1 MKEIMT
7 DRPIMLAPL
16 AGVTDAAFRIICE
29 ENGADKT
36 FTEMVSVNALLY
48 DNKATH
54 EIMYRSDLEKNC
66 NIQIFGNDPAIIEKV
81 VKEKI
86 NPRDDFKEISFNMG
100 CPAPKIFKN
109 GQGSALM
116 GDIRKAQE
124 IAKTLVDSTDKIV
137 NIKFRLGIDENSINY
152 IDFGKALED
161 AGVDY
166 VILHARTCAQQYS
179 GKANW
184 DDIRKLKEALSIPVV
199 ANGDCFS
206 VDDYIKI
213 IETTNADGV
222 MIARGAMG
230 NPFIF
235 RQIKDYLK
243 GEKIKNPTY
252 DDILDT
258 IKRQYDLSLTY
269 KEERLVINQMRKHVG
284 WYIKGLPQAASYRD
298 RVNKLRTSE
307 EIFDLLDEY
316 RKYLEDNYDRK

>member
-1 MKEIMT
+1 MKEIMINK
-7 DRPIMLAPL
+7 PIMLAPL

-48 DNKATH
+48 DNRATH

-166 VILHARTCAQQYS
+166 VILHARTRSQQYS

-206 VDDYIKI
+206 VEDYIKI
-213 IETTNADGV
+213 IKTTNADGV

-243 GEKIKNPTY
+243 GEKIKEPTY

>member
-1 MKEIMT
+1 MI

-54 EIMYRSDLEKNC
+54 EIMYKSDLEKNC

-81 VKEKI
+81 VKERI
-86 NPRDDFKEISFNMG
+86 NPIEDFKEISFNMG

-116 GDIRKAQE
+116 GDIKKAHE
-124 IAKTLVDSTDKIV
+124 IAKTLVESTDKIV

-161 AGVDY
+161 AGVNY
-166 VILHARTCAQQYS
+166 VILHARTRSQQYS

-235 RQIKDYLK
+235 KQIKNHLK
-243 GEKIKNPTY
+243 GEKIKDPTY
-252 DDILDT
+252 DEILDT
-258 IKRQYDLSLTY
+258 IRRQYDLSLTF

-307 EIFDLLDEY
+307 EIFNLLDEY

>member
-1 MKEIMT
+1 MKEIMINK
-7 DRPIMLAPL
+7 PIMLAPL

-166 VILHARTCAQQYS
+166 VILHARTRSQQYS

-206 VDDYIKI
+206 VEDYIKI
-213 IETTNADGV
+213 IKTTNADGV

-243 GEKIKNPTY
+243 GEKIKDPTY

>member
-166 VILHARTCAQQYS
+166 VILHARTRAQQYS

>member
-1 MKEIMT
+1 MI

-54 EIMYRSDLEKNC
+54 EIMYKSDLEKNC

-81 VKEKI
+81 VKERI
-86 NPRDDFKEISFNMG
+86 NPIEDFKEISFNMG

-116 GDIRKAQE
+116 GDIKKAHE
-124 IAKTLVDSTDKIV
+124 IAKTLVESTDKIV

-161 AGVDY
+161 AGVNY
-166 VILHARTCAQQYS
+166 VILHARTRSQQYS

-213 IETTNADGV
+213 VETTNADGV

-235 RQIKDYLK
+235 KQIKNYLK
-243 GEKIKNPTY
+243 GEKIKDPTY
-252 DDILDT
+252 DEILDT
-258 IKRQYDLSLTY
+258 IRRQYDLSLTF

-307 EIFDLLDEY
+307 EIFNLLDEY

>member
-1 MKEIMT
+1 MKEIMINK
-7 DRPIMLAPL
+7 PIMLAPL

-166 VILHARTCAQQYS
+166 VILHARTRDQQYS

-206 VDDYIKI
+206 VEDYIKI
-213 IETTNADGV
+213 IEITSADGV

-243 GEKIKNPTY
+243 GEKIKDPTY
-252 DDILDT
+252 NDILDT

>member
-1 MKEIMT
+1 MKEIMINK
-7 DRPIMLAPL
+7 PIMLAPL

-124 IAKTLVDSTDKIV
+124 IAKTLVDSTDRIV

-166 VILHARTCAQQYS
+166 VILHARTRAQQYS

>member
-66 NIQIFGNDPAIIEKV
+66 NIQIFGNDKAIIEKV

-100 CPAPKIFKN
+100 CPAPKIYKN

-166 VILHARTCAQQYS
+166 VILHARTRSQQYS

-206 VDDYIKI
+206 VEDYIKI

-243 GEKIKNPTY
+243 GEKIKEPTY

-258 IKRQYDLSLTY
+258 IKRQYGLSLTY

-298 RVNKLRTSE
+298 RVNKLKTSE
-307 EIFDLLDEY
+307 EIFILLDEY

>member
-1 MKEIMT
+1 MKEIMI

-54 EIMYRSDLEKNC
+54 EIMYKPDLEKNC

-86 NPRDDFKEISFNMG
+86 NPIEDFKEISFNMG

-116 GDIRKAQE
+116 GDIKKAHE
-124 IAKTLVDSTDKIV
+124 IAKTLVESTDKIV

-161 AGVDY
+161 AGVSY
-166 VILHARTCAQQYS
+166 VILHARTRSQQYS

-235 RQIKDYLK
+235 KQIKNYLK
-243 GEKIKNPTY
+243 GEKIIEPTY
-252 DDILDT
+252 DEILDT
-258 IKRQYDLSLTY
+258 IRRQYDLSLTF

-307 EIFDLLDEY
+307 EIFNLLDEY

>member
-1 MKEIMT
+1 MKEIMINK
-7 DRPIMLAPL
+7 RIMLAPL

-124 IAKTLVDSTDKIV
+124 IAKTLVESTDKIV

-152 IDFGKALED
+152 MDFGKALED

-166 VILHARTCAQQYS
+166 VILHARTRDQQYS

-206 VDDYIKI
+206 VEDYIKI
-213 IETTNADGV
+213 IETTSADGV

-243 GEKIKNPTY
+243 GEKIKDPTY

>member
-1 MKEIMT
+1 
-7 DRPIMLAPL
+7 MLAPL

-48 DNKATH
+48 DNRATH

-81 VKEKI
+81 VKEKM

-166 VILHARTCAQQYS
+166 VILHARTRDQQYS

-206 VDDYIKI
+206 VKDYIKI
-213 IETTNADGV
+213 IETTSADGV

-243 GEKIKNPTY
+243 GEKIKDPTY
-252 DDILDT
+252 DGILDT

>member
-1 MKEIMT
+1 MKEIMINK
-7 DRPIMLAPL
+7 PIMLAPL

-48 DNKATH
+48 DNRATH

-81 VKEKI
+81 VKDKI

-100 CPAPKIFKN
+100 CPAPKIYKN

-166 VILHARTCAQQYS
+166 VILHARTRSQQYS

-206 VDDYIKI
+206 VEDYIKI

-243 GEKIKNPTY
+243 GEKIKEPTY

-258 IKRQYDLSLTY
+258 IKRQYGLSLTY

-298 RVNKLRTSE
+298 RVNKLKTSE
-307 EIFDLLDEY
+307 EIFILLDEY